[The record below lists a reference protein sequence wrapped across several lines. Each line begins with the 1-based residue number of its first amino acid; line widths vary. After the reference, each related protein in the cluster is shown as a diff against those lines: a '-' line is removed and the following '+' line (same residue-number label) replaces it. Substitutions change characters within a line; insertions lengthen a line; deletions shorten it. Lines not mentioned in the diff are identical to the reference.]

1 MKHSQRQ
8 VVWGGPK
15 GGRKERLLMVP
26 QHIRVRSAN
35 LLSRRRRARKEVLQ
49 LKLFNYGKKDEA
61 KAQVRVV
68 YSDKH
73 VGSNSISR
81 LRAGK
86 VNNVKMILE
95 LPRVAYSQDRVPLK
109 VYLNELLIGI
119 EHLRPS
125 PLPPEMIIPV
135 EGLQRPMRPLG
146 GPGPGCLPTIDVW
159 LEPDRDTFFTDETF
173 TLNWRANC
181 AGAVGINWDSGSAA
195 EALTIIEDARR
206 GIYHDHGYWGVIG
219 LPPESSEEIAI
230 GGPGFLIITVYAI
243 GEGARAEQTIKVNL
257 INKPNF
263 SDCGEEREDCILDM
277 VRHIE
282 PLVHQGITLNED
294 LDTVDVFADGVLD
307 RHEFGLK
314 GEETL
319 ERLDR
324 LTFVCQV
331 CTDEQIESGEC
342 PGGDYNDG
350 RPNEVN
356 LQFSNR
362 SYPTDYAILH
372 ELCHVAG
379 FNSELDPEY
388 SHDEIER
395 MTAEVSGA
403 PFDR

>member
-1 MKHSQRQ
+1 M
-8 VVWGGPK
+8 
-15 GGRKERLLMVP
+15 
-26 QHIRVRSAN
+26 
-35 LLSRRRRARKEVLQ
+35 
-49 LKLFNYGKKDEA
+49 
-61 KAQVRVV
+61 
-68 YSDKH
+68 
-73 VGSNSISR
+73 
-81 LRAGK
+81 
-86 VNNVKMILE
+86 
-95 LPRVAYSQDRVPLK
+95 
-109 VYLNELLIGI
+109 
-119 EHLRPS
+119 
-125 PLPPEMIIPV
+125 
-135 EGLQRPMRPLG
+135 
-146 GPGPGCLPTIDVW
+146 
-159 LEPDRDTFFTDETF
+159 
-173 TLNWRANC
+173 
-181 AGAVGINWDSGSAA
+181 
-195 EALTIIEDARR
+195 
-206 GIYHDHGYWGVIG
+206 IG

-314 GEETL
+314 VEETL

-403 PFDR
+403 PFDRSRICGGY